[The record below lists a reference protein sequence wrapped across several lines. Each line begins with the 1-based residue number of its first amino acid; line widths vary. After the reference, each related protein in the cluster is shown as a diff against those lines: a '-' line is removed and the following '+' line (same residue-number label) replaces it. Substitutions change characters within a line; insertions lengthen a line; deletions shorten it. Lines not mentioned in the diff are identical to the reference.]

1 MFAIIAY
8 MATKHDKTALA
19 DALAVLAETHPTLAE
34 RLGDDPARADIL
46 AVVEDIAPAVA
57 GGARSMS
64 RASLVAL
71 LTAIA
76 PEPEREKPVAFTTRL
91 PQALIAEVNAR
102 ATARGVY
109 VQDCVADLLRAG
121 LAADDEASE

>member
-1 MFAIIAY
+1 MFAMIGG
-8 MATKHDKTALA
+8 MATKHDKTALVA
-19 DALAVLAETHPTLAE
+19 ALAGLAESHPDLAE

-57 GGARSMS
+57 AGARSMS

-76 PEPEREKPVAFTTRL
+76 PAPEPEPLVSFTTRL
-91 PQALIAEVNAR
+91 PKSLVEEVQAR
-102 ATARGVY
+102 SQARGGS

-121 LAADDEASE
+121 LAAADEA